1 MNHKTLE
8 RAVKRRVNFECD
20 PTNILWTSS
29 DRLPRCDI
37 KLTSEVKSLVEIF
50 WHDNTRV
57 SPNSRDVLKLRIGSK
72 IHDPHPKH
80 LLDMTQTKLFKKFV
94 DSKVLTITIS

>member
-1 MNHKTLE
+1 MNHKTLK

-20 PTNILWTSS
+20 PANILWTSS
-29 DRLPRCDI
+29 GRLLRCDM
-37 KLTSEVKSLVEIF
+37 KLTSEVKSLIEIF

-72 IHDPHPKH
+72 IRDPHPKH
-80 LLDMTQTKLFKKFV
+80 LFGH
-94 DSKVLTITIS
+94 DSN